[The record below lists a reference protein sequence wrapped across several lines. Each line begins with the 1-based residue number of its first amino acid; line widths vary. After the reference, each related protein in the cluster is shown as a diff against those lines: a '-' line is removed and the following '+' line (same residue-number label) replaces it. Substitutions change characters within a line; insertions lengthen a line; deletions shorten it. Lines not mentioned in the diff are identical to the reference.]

1 MTEPQ
6 RDLMRVIFAVL
17 FVSALIGM
25 SFWILKPFLGAAI
38 WAATIVVA
46 TWPLMLSAQER
57 MWGKRGLA
65 VAAMTL
71 LLLCV
76 LIIPLWLA
84 IDTIVTNVDP
94 IAAWVKSLSTL
105 TVPAPPAWLGALP
118 LVGEKAVQAWEA
130 AAKLGVQE
138 FLVKAAPYAGGT
150 FRWFAAEVGS
160 FGIVIV
166 QFLLTVVLSA
176 LLFSS
181 GEGVAAGVMRF
192 GHRLAGERGENA
204 VRLAGQA
211 IRGVALGVV
220 VTALTQS
227 VLGGVGLAV
236 AGIPFAAVLTA
247 VMFMLAIAQVGPLLV
262 LVPSVIWLFWND
274 RTGWGTF
281 LLVWT
286 VVVGTLDN
294 VLRPILIRKGADLPL
309 LLIFAGVVGGL
320 IAFGLIGMFVGPV
333 VLAVAYTLLAAWVN
347 DGRLDEPAGAAAPAT
362 GPAGPPGDRPQP

>member
-17 FVSALIGM
+17 FVGALIGM

-46 TWPLMLSAQER
+46 TWPIMLSIQER
-57 MWGKRGLA
+57 LWGRRGLA
-65 VAAMTL
+65 VAVMTL

-84 IDTIVTNVDP
+84 IDTIVSNVDP

-105 TVPAPPAWLGALP
+105 SVPEPPAWLAGLP

-130 AAKLGVQE
+130 ATKLGIQE
-138 FLVKAAPYAGGT
+138 VLVKTAPYAGGT
-150 FRWFAAEVGS
+150 IRWFAAEVGS

-166 QFLLTVVLSA
+166 QFLLTVVLAA
-176 LLFSS
+176 LIFSG
-181 GEGVAAGVMRF
+181 GEGVAAGVLRF
-192 GHRLAGERGENA
+192 GKRLAGERGEHA

-247 VMFMLAIAQVGPLLV
+247 AMFMLAIAQVGPFLV

-286 VVVGTLDN
+286 VVVGSLDN
-294 VLRPILIRKGADLPL
+294 VLRPILIRKGANLPL

-320 IAFGLIGMFVGPV
+320 IAFGLIGIFVGPV
-333 VLAVAYTLLAAWVN
+333 VLAVAYTLLVAWVD
-347 DGRLDEPAGAAAPAT
+347 DGGFDGTAAPSN
-362 GPAGPPGDRPQP
+362 DSRS

>member
-17 FVSALIGM
+17 FVGALIGM

-46 TWPLMLSAQER
+46 TWPIMLTLQER
-57 MWGKRGLA
+57 LWGRRGLA
-65 VAAMTL
+65 VAVMTL

-84 IDTIVTNVDP
+84 IDTIVSNVDL
-94 IAAWVKSLSTL
+94 IAGWVKSLSTL
-105 TVPAPPAWLGALP
+105 AVPEPPAWLAGLP
-118 LVGEKAVQAWEA
+118 LVGEKAVQLWEA
-130 AAKLGVQE
+130 AAKLGMQE
-138 FLVKAAPYAGGT
+138 VVVKAAPYAGGT
-150 FRWFAAEVGS
+150 IRWFAAEVGT

-166 QFLLTVVLSA
+166 QFLLTAGLAA
-176 LLFSS
+176 LLFSG
-181 GEGVAAGVMRF
+181 GEGVAAGVLRF
-192 GHRLAGERGENA
+192 GNRLAGERGEHA

-227 VLGGVGLAV
+227 ILGGVGLAA

-247 VMFMLAIAQVGPLLV
+247 VMFMLAIAQVGPFLV

-286 VVVGTLDN
+286 VVVGSLDN
-294 VLRPILIRKGADLPL
+294 VMRPILIRKGANLPL

-320 IAFGLIGMFVGPV
+320 IAFGLIGIFVGPV

-347 DGRLDEPAGAAAPAT
+347 DGSLNGASSPS
-362 GPAGPPGDRPQP
+362 PGGRSQEVAQG

>member
-1 MTEPQ
+1 
-6 RDLMRVIFAVL
+6 
-17 FVSALIGM
+17 
-25 SFWILKPFLGAAI
+25 
-38 WAATIVVA
+38 
-46 TWPLMLSAQER
+46 MLTLQER
-57 MWGKRGLA
+57 LWGRRGLA
-65 VAAMTL
+65 VAIMTL

-84 IDTIVTNVDP
+84 IDTIVSNADL
-94 IAAWVKSLSTL
+94 IAGWVKSLSTL
-105 TVPAPPAWLGALP
+105 TVPEPPAWLAGLP
-118 LVGEKAVQAWEA
+118 LVGEKAVQLWEA

-138 FLVKAAPYAGGT
+138 VVVKAAPYAGGT
-150 FRWFAAEVGS
+150 IRWFAAEVGT

-166 QFLLTVVLSA
+166 QFLLTAGLAA
-176 LLFSS
+176 LLFSG
-181 GEGVAAGVMRF
+181 GEGVAAGVLRF
-192 GHRLAGERGENA
+192 GNRLAGERGEHA

-227 VLGGVGLAV
+227 ILGGVGLAA

-247 VMFMLAIAQVGPLLV
+247 VMFMLAIAQVGPFLV

-286 VVVGTLDN
+286 VVVGSLDN
-294 VLRPILIRKGADLPL
+294 VMRPILIRKGANLPL

-320 IAFGLIGMFVGPV
+320 IAFGLIGIFVGPV

-347 DGRLDEPAGAAAPAT
+347 DGAFDGAPA
-362 GPAGPPGDRPQP
+362 PPPGSPT